1 MKYTLFTGDNCH
13 QCSHVITFM
22 EKWKIEFRI
31 VNIDHSE
38 ERPSVRIYAFPALFE
53 GDELIG
59 YGTDIKE
66 YLSKKIPNQ

>member
-13 QCSHVITFM
+13 QCAHIITYL
-22 EKWKIEFRI
+22 EKREIQFRLI
-31 VNIDHSE
+31 NVDHSE
-38 ERPSVRIYAFPALFE
+38 EPPPIKIYAFPALFE

-66 YLSKKIPNQ
+66 YLSKKIPN